1 MKMPTNINSMTSGE
15 GLNQLT
21 PENKTF
27 YIRTL
32 LERLLPDL
40 FLYNDAMKKK
50 LPKNQ
55 GKTVNW
61 RKFNSLPPVTV
72 PLTEGKTPDGR
83 NLDVTQIEAILKQY
97 GDYVVTSDE
106 LQMTGIDPVVTE
118 ASELCGEQAALSVE
132 VALAN
137 KLFAGT
143 NVMFA
148 GGKESREALVAGDVI
163 TAEYVKKA
171 RRQLKKK
178 NARKFSDGYYHAI
191 IDPDMTYDLTN
202 DPAWQDVAKY
212 AKPEQ
217 MLKGEIGKMH
227 GFRFME
233 GTAIEPVSG
242 TGIEVHRA
250 LFYGK
255 DSYGA
260 VDLEKGGGKPD
271 IIIKQLGSAG
281 TDDPLNQRG
290 SVGWKLPF
298 TCEILQPDA
307 LISFECAVTE

>member
-1 MKMPTNINSMTSGE
+1 MATNINSMTQGT
-15 GLNQLT
+15 GLNQLA
-21 PENKTF
+21 PEDKKF

-32 LERLLPDL
+32 IERLLPEL

-55 GKTVNW
+55 GRTVNW
-61 RKFNSLPPVTV
+61 RKFNSLPAVTT

-83 NLDVTQIEAILKQY
+83 DLDVTQIEALLAQY
-97 GDYVVTSDE
+97 GDYVVTSDL
-106 LQMTGIDPVVTE
+106 LQTTGIDPVVTE

-132 VALAN
+132 LALAS
-137 KLFAGT
+137 KLFSGT

-148 GGKESREALVAGDVI
+148 GGKSARTALTANDKI
-163 TAEYVKKA
+163 TGSDVKKL
-171 RRQLKKK
+171 RRQLKKA

-191 IDPDMTYDLTN
+191 IDPDMTFDLTN
-202 DPAWQDVAKY
+202 DSAWQDVAKY
-212 AKPEQ
+212 ATPDQ

-233 GTAIEPVSG
+233 ATAFESVAGTSNL
-242 TGIEVHRA
+242 EVHRA

-255 DSYGA
+255 NSYGA
-260 VDLEKGGGKPD
+260 VDLENGGGKPD
-271 IIIKQLGSAG
+271 IIVKQLGSAG

-298 TCEILQPDA
+298 TCEILQPTA
-307 LISFECAVTE
+307 LISYECAVTE

>member
-1 MKMPTNINSMTSGE
+1 MSTNLNSMSAGE
-15 GLNQLT
+15 GLNQLSA
-21 PENKTF
+21 EDKKF

-32 LERLLPDL
+32 LERLKPEL

-55 GKTVNW
+55 GRTTNW
-61 RKFNSLPPVTV
+61 RKFNSLPAVTT
-72 PLTEGKTPDGR
+72 PLTEGKTPDGKD
-83 NLDVTQIEAILKQY
+83 LDVTQIEAILKQY
-97 GDYVVTSDE
+97 GDFVLTTDM

-132 VALAN
+132 LALAE

-148 GGKESREALVAGDVI
+148 GSKTSRTALASTDVI
-163 TAEYVKKA
+163 TGNDIKKI

-178 NARKFSDGYYHAI
+178 NARKFSDGYFHAI

-233 GTAIEPVSG
+233 ATAFEPVAGSSDLQ
-242 TGIEVHRA
+242 VHRA

-260 VDLEKGGGKPD
+260 VDLENGGGKPD
-271 IIIKQLGSAG
+271 IIVKQLGSAG

>member
-1 MKMPTNINSMTSGE
+1 MPTNINSMTEGE
-15 GLNQLT
+15 GLNQLSA
-21 PENKTF
+21 EDKKF
-27 YIRTL
+27 YIRSL
-32 LERLLPDL
+32 LERLLPEL
-40 FLYNDAMKKK
+40 FLYKDAMKKK

-55 GKTVNW
+55 GRTVNW
-61 RKFNSLPPVTV
+61 RKFNSLPAVTV
-72 PLTEGKTPDGR
+72 PLTEGKTPDGKD
-83 NLDVTQIEAILKQY
+83 LDVTQVEAILAQY
-97 GDYVVTSDE
+97 GDFVITSDL
-106 LQMTGIDPVVTE
+106 LQMTGIDPVITE

-132 VALAN
+132 LALAS

-143 NVMFA
+143 NAMFA
-148 GGKESREALVAGDVI
+148 GNKESRTEI
-163 TAEYVKKA
+163 TANDKITGEDVKRL

-191 IDPDMTYDLTN
+191 IDPDMTYDLTK
-202 DPAWQDVAKY
+202 DPTWQDVAKY

-233 GTAIEPVSG
+233 ATAFEPTEGT
-242 TGIEVHRA
+242 TGVEVHRA

-260 VDLEKGGGKPD
+260 VDLEKGNGKPD
-271 IIIKQLGSAG
+271 IIVKQLGSAG

-307 LISFECAVTE
+307 LIRFECAVSE

>member
-1 MKMPTNINSMTSGE
+1 MATNINSMTSGT
-15 GLNQLT
+15 GLNQLSA
-21 PENKTF
+21 EDKKF

-40 FLYNDAMKKK
+40 FLYNDAMRKK

-55 GKTVNW
+55 GRTTNW
-61 RKFNSLPPVTV
+61 RKFNSLPAVTT
-72 PLTEGKTPDGR
+72 PLTEGKTPDGKD
-83 NLDVTQIEAILKQY
+83 LDVTQIEAIINQY
-97 GDYVVTSDE
+97 GDFAMTSDM
-106 LQMTGIDPVVTE
+106 LQLTGIDPVVTE

-132 VALAN
+132 LALAT
-137 KLFAGT
+137 KLFSGT

-148 GGKESREALVAGDVI
+148 GNKTSRSTLTATDII
-163 TAEYVKKA
+163 TAKDVKRI
-171 RRQLKKK
+171 RRQLKKA

-202 DPAWQDVAKY
+202 DSAWQDVAKY

-233 GTAIEPVSG
+233 ATAFEAVDGTD
-242 TGIEVHRA
+242 IEVHRA

-260 VDLEKGGGKPD
+260 VDIENGGGKPD
-271 IIIKQLGSAG
+271 IIVKQLGSAG
-281 TDDPLNQRG
+281 TEDPLNQRG

-298 TCEILQPDA
+298 TCEILQPTA
-307 LISFECAVTE
+307 LVSYECAVSE

>member
-15 GLNQLT
+15 GLNQLA

-27 YIRTL
+27 YVRTL

-55 GKTVNW
+55 GRTVNW
-61 RKFNSLPPVTV
+61 RKFNSLPPVTT
-72 PLTEGKTPDGR
+72 PLTEGKTPDGKD
-83 NLDVTQIEAILKQY
+83 LDVTQIEAVLAQY
-97 GDYVVTSDE
+97 GDFITTSDM

-132 VALAN
+132 LALAT

-143 NVMFA
+143 NAMFA
-148 GGKESREALVAGDVI
+148 GSKSARSEI
-163 TAEYVKKA
+163 TAADKITGMDVKKL

-191 IDPDMTYDLTN
+191 ISPEMAYDLMN
-202 DPAWQDVAKY
+202 DSAWQDVAKY

-217 MLKGEIGKMH
+217 MLKGEVGKMH

-233 GTAIEPVSG
+233 STAYETVGDSV
-242 TGIEVHRA
+242 EVHRG

-271 IIIKQLGSAG
+271 IIVKQLGSAG

-298 TCEILQPDA
+298 TCEILQQDA
-307 LISFECAVTE
+307 LIRFECAVSE

>member
-1 MKMPTNINSMTSGE
+1 MSTNLNSMSAGE
-15 GLNQLT
+15 GLNQLSA
-21 PENKTF
+21 EDKKF

-32 LERLLPDL
+32 IERLKPEL

-55 GKTVNW
+55 GRTTNW
-61 RKFNSLPPVTV
+61 RKFNSLPAVTT
-72 PLTEGKTPDGR
+72 PLTEGKTPDGKD
-83 NLDVTQIEAILKQY
+83 LDVTQIEAILKQY
-97 GDYVVTSDE
+97 GDYVLTTDM

-132 VALAN
+132 LALAE
-137 KLFAGT
+137 KLFSGT

-148 GGKESREALVAGDVI
+148 GSKTSRTALESTDVI
-163 TAEYVKKA
+163 TGNDVKKL

-178 NARKFSDGYYHAI
+178 NARKFSDGYFHAI

-233 GTAIEPVSG
+233 ATAFEPVVG
-242 TGIEVHRA
+242 TSDLPVHRA

-260 VDLEKGGGKPD
+260 VDLENGGGKPD
-271 IIIKQLGSAG
+271 IIVKQLGSSG
-281 TDDPLNQRG
+281 TNDPLNQRG

>member
-1 MKMPTNINSMTSGE
+1 MATNINAMTSGE
-15 GLNQLT
+15 GLNQLQ
-21 PENKTF
+21 PEDKKF
-27 YIRTL
+27 YVRTL
-32 LERLLPDL
+32 LERLIPDL
-40 FLYNDAMKKK
+40 FLYNDAMKKV

-61 RKFNSLPPVTV
+61 RKFNSLPAVTT

-83 NLDVTQIEAILKQY
+83 DLDVTQIEAVLAQY
-97 GDYVVTSDE
+97 GDYVITSDE
-106 LQMTGIDPVVTE
+106 LQLTGIDPVVTE
-118 ASELCGEQAALSVE
+118 ASELCGEQGALSVE
-132 VALAN
+132 LALAE

-143 NVMFA
+143 NAMFA
-148 GGKESREALVAGDVI
+148 GAKESRTALTASDVM
-163 TAEYVKKA
+163 TGADVKKL
-171 RRQLKKK
+171 RRELKKK

-191 IDPDMTYDLTN
+191 IDPDMAYDLMN
-202 DPAWQDVAKY
+202 DSAWQDVAKY
-212 AKPEQ
+212 ARPEQ

-233 GTAIEPVSG
+233 STAYEAVAGTD
-242 TGIEVHRA
+242 IEVHRG

-271 IIIKQLGSAG
+271 IIVKQLGYG
-281 TDDPLNQRG
+281 DDPLNQRG
-290 SVGWKLPF
+290 SIGWKLPF

-307 LISFECAVTE
+307 LIRFECAVTK

>member
-1 MKMPTNINSMTSGE
+1 MPTNLNSMTAGE
-15 GLNQLT
+15 GLNQLSA
-21 PENKTF
+21 ENKIF
-27 YIRTL
+27 YVKTL
-32 LERLLPDL
+32 ITRLLPDL

-55 GKTVNW
+55 GTTTNW
-61 RKFNSLPPVTV
+61 RKFNSLPPVTT
-72 PLTEGKTPDGR
+72 PLTEGKTPDGKD
-83 NLDVTQIEAILKQY
+83 LDVTQIQAVLKQY
-97 GDYVVTSDE
+97 GAYVTTTDM
-106 LQMTGIDPVVTE
+106 LQLTGIDPVITE
-118 ASELCGEQAALSVE
+118 ASELCGEQASLSVE
-132 VALAN
+132 LALAE
-137 KLFAGT
+137 KLFSGT

-148 GGKESREALVAGDVI
+148 GAKTSRSALTNTDVI
-163 TAEYVKKA
+163 TGNDIKKL

-178 NARKFSDGYYHAI
+178 NARKFKDGYFHAI

-233 GTAIEPVSG
+233 ATAFEPVAGASDLQ
-242 TGIEVHRA
+242 VHRA

-260 VDLEKGGGKPD
+260 VDLENGGGKPD

-281 TDDPLNQRG
+281 TNDPLNQRG
-290 SVGWKLPF
+290 SIGWKLPF

>member
-1 MKMPTNINSMTSGE
+1 MPTNINSMTTGE
-15 GLNQLT
+15 GLHQLA
-21 PENKTF
+21 PEDKKF
-27 YIRTL
+27 YVRTL
-32 LERLLPDL
+32 LERLKPEL
-40 FLYNDAMKKK
+40 FLYSDAMKKK

-61 RKFNSLPPVTV
+61 RKFNSLPAQKV

-83 NLDVTQIEAILKQY
+83 DLDVAQIEAVLKQY

-118 ASELCGEQAALSVE
+118 ASELCGEQAALTVE
-132 VALAN
+132 LILAE
-137 KLFAGT
+137 KLFSGT

-148 GGKESREALVAGDVI
+148 GGKTSRTALTKTDVI
-163 TAEYVKKA
+163 TANDVKKA
-171 RRQLKKK
+171 RRQLKRK

-202 DPAWQDVAKY
+202 DPQWQDVAKY
-212 AKPEQ
+212 AKPET
-217 MLKGEIGKMH
+217 MLKGEIGRMH

-233 GTAIEPVSG
+233 ATAFEAVEGSAG
-242 TGIEVHRA
+242 VQVHTA

-260 VDLEKGGGKPD
+260 VDLEKGNGRPD
-271 IIIKQLGSAG
+271 IIVKQLGSAG
-281 TDDPLNQRG
+281 TNDPLNQRG
-290 SVGWKLPF
+290 SIGWKLPF
-298 TCEILQPDA
+298 SCEILQPDA

>member
-1 MKMPTNINSMTSGE
+1 MPTNINSMTAGE
-15 GLNQLT
+15 GLNQLSA
-21 PENKTF
+21 EDKKF
-27 YIRTL
+27 YVRTL
-32 LERLLPDL
+32 VERLLPEL
-40 FLYNDAMKKK
+40 FLYNDAMKKR
-50 LPKNQ
+50 LPKNS
-55 GKTVNW
+55 GRTTNW
-61 RKFNSLPPVTV
+61 RKFNSLPAVTT
-72 PLTEGKTPDGR
+72 PLTEGKTPDGKD
-83 NLDVTQIEAILKQY
+83 LDVTQIEAILKQY
-97 GDYVVTSDE
+97 GDYLITSDL
-106 LQMTGIDPVVTE
+106 LQLTGIDPVVTQT
-118 ASELCGEQAALSVE
+118 SELCGEQAALSVE
-132 VALAN
+132 LALAE

-148 GGKESREALVAGDVI
+148 GSKTSRTALAAGDVI
-163 TAEYVKKA
+163 TGNDVKKL

-178 NARKFSDGYYHAI
+178 NARKFSDGYFHAI

-233 GTAIEPVSG
+233 ATAFEPVAGASDLP
-242 TGIEVHRA
+242 VHRA

-260 VDLEKGGGKPD
+260 VDLENGGGKPD
-271 IIIKQLGSAG
+271 IIVKQLGSAG

-290 SVGWKLPF
+290 SVGWKLSF

>member
-1 MKMPTNINSMTSGE
+1 MPTNINSMTAGE
-15 GLNQLT
+15 GLNQLSA
-21 PENKTF
+21 EDKKF
-27 YIRTL
+27 YIRAL
-32 LERLLPDL
+32 LERLLPNL

-55 GKTVNW
+55 GRTTNW
-61 RKFNSLPPVTV
+61 RKFNSLPAVTV
-72 PLTEGKTPDGR
+72 PLTEGKTPDGQD
-83 NLDVTQIEAILKQY
+83 LDVTQIEAILKQY
-97 GDYVVTSDE
+97 GAYVTTTDL
-106 LQMTGIDPVVTE
+106 LQLTGIDPAVTE

-132 VALAN
+132 LALAE
-137 KLFAGT
+137 KLFSGT

-148 GGKESREALVAGDVI
+148 GGKTSRTALVKADVI
-163 TAEYVKKA
+163 TANDVKKA

-233 GTAIEPVSG
+233 ATAFEPVEGASSLE
-242 TGIEVHRA
+242 IHRA

-260 VDLEKGGGKPD
+260 VDLENGGGKPD
-271 IIIKQLGSAG
+271 IIVKQLGSAG
-281 TDDPLNQRG
+281 TEDPLNQRG

>member
-1 MKMPTNINSMTSGE
+1 MATNINSMTQGD
-15 GLNQLT
+15 GLNQLA
-21 PENKTF
+21 PEDKKF

-32 LERLLPDL
+32 LTRLLPDL

-55 GKTVNW
+55 GRTVNW
-61 RKFNSLPPVTV
+61 RKFNSLPVVTV
-72 PLTEGKTPDGR
+72 PLTEGKTPDGKD
-83 NLDVTQIEAILKQY
+83 LDVTQIEAILAQY
-97 GDYVVTSDE
+97 GDYVLTSDL
-106 LQMTGIDPVVTE
+106 LQMTGIDPVITE

-132 VALAN
+132 LALAS
-137 KLFAGT
+137 KLFTGT
-143 NVMFA
+143 NAMFA
-148 GGKESREALVAGDVI
+148 GGKASRTAL
-163 TAEYVKKA
+163 TAEDKITGADIKKA

-191 IDPDMTYDLTN
+191 IDPDMSYDLMS
-202 DPAWQDVAKY
+202 DSAWQDVAKY

-217 MLKGEIGKMH
+217 MLKGEIGKMY

-233 GTAIEPVSG
+233 ATAFEPVKG
-242 TGIEVHRA
+242 TSDLEVHRA

-260 VDLEKGGGKPD
+260 VDLENGNGKPD
-271 IIIKQLGSAG
+271 IIVKQLGSAG
-281 TDDPLNQRG
+281 TNDALNQRG

-307 LISFECAVTE
+307 LLRYECAVSE

>member
-1 MKMPTNINSMTSGE
+1 MSTNLNSMTSGA
-15 GLNQLT
+15 GLNQLA
-21 PENKTF
+21 PEDKKF

-32 LERLLPDL
+32 IERLLPDL

-55 GKTVNW
+55 GRTVNW
-61 RKFNSLPPVTV
+61 RKFNSLPAVTV
-72 PLTEGKTPDGR
+72 PLTEGKTPDGKD
-83 NLDVTQIEAILKQY
+83 LDVTQVEALLAQY
-97 GDYVVTSDE
+97 GDYVLTTDL
-106 LQMTGIDPVVTE
+106 LQTTGIDPVVTE

-132 VALAN
+132 LALAT
-137 KLFAGT
+137 KLFSGT

-148 GGKESREALVAGDVI
+148 GGKSARTALTASDKI
-163 TAEYVKKA
+163 TGNDVKKL
-171 RRQLKKK
+171 RRQLKKA

-202 DPAWQDVAKY
+202 DPEWKDVTKY

-233 GTAIEPVSG
+233 ATAFESVEGTSNL
-242 TGIEVHRA
+242 EVHRA

-255 DSYGA
+255 NSYGA
-260 VDLEKGGGKPD
+260 VDLENGGGKPD
-271 IIIKQLGSAG
+271 IIVKPLGSSG

-298 TCEILQPDA
+298 TCEILQPTA
-307 LISFECAVTE
+307 LISYECAVTE

>member
-1 MKMPTNINSMTSGE
+1 MSTNINSMTAGN
-15 GLNQLT
+15 GLNQLSA
-21 PENKTF
+21 EDKKF

-32 LERLLPDL
+32 IERLLPEL

-55 GKTVNW
+55 GRTTNW

-72 PLTEGKTPDGR
+72 PLTEGKTPDGKD
-83 NLDVTQIEAILKQY
+83 LDVTQVEAILKQY
-97 GDYVVTSDE
+97 GDYVLTTDM

-132 VALAN
+132 LALAE

-148 GGKESREALVAGDVI
+148 GGKTARTALVKADVI
-163 TAEYVKKA
+163 TGNDVKKI

-202 DPAWQDVAKY
+202 DPQWQDVAKY

-227 GFRFME
+227 SFRFME
-233 GTAIEPVSG
+233 ATAFEPVAGASDLP
-242 TGIEVHRA
+242 VHRA

-260 VDLEKGGGKPD
+260 VDLENGGGKPD
-271 IIIKQLGSAG
+271 IIVKQLGSAG

>member
-1 MKMPTNINSMTSGE
+1 MSTNINSMTSGS
-15 GLNQLT
+15 GLNQLSA
-21 PENKTF
+21 EDKKF
-27 YIRTL
+27 YIRAL

-55 GKTVNW
+55 GRTVNW
-61 RKFNSLPPVTV
+61 RKFNSLPAVTV
-72 PLTEGKTPDGR
+72 PLTEGKTPDGQD
-83 NLDVTQIEAILKQY
+83 LDVTQIEAILKQY
-97 GDYVVTSDE
+97 GDYVVTSDM
-106 LQMTGIDPVVTE
+106 LQLTGIDPVVTE

-132 VALAN
+132 LALAE
-137 KLFAGT
+137 KLFGGT

-148 GGKESREALVAGDVI
+148 GGKSARTALAAGDVI
-163 TAEYVKKA
+163 TGSDIKKL

-191 IDPDMTYDLTN
+191 VDPDMVYDLTN
-202 DPAWQDVAKY
+202 DENWKDVAKY
-212 AKPEQ
+212 ATPEN

-227 GFRFME
+227 GFRFVE
-233 GTAIEPVSG
+233 ATAFEPVAGSSSL
-242 TGIEVHRA
+242 EVHRG

-255 DSYGA
+255 NSYGA

-271 IIIKQLGSAG
+271 IIVKQLGSAG

-307 LISFECAVTE
+307 LISYECAVTE

>member
-1 MKMPTNINSMTSGE
+1 MSTKINSMTAGE
-15 GLNQLT
+15 GLNQLSA
-21 PENKTF
+21 EDKKF

-32 LERLLPDL
+32 IERLLPEL

-50 LPKNQ
+50 LPKNS
-55 GKTVNW
+55 GRTTNW
-61 RKFNSLPPVTV
+61 RKFNSLPAVTT
-72 PLTEGKTPDGR
+72 PLTEGKTPDGKD
-83 NLDVTQIEAILKQY
+83 LDVTQIEAIIQQY
-97 GDYVVTSDE
+97 GDYVMTTDM

-132 VALAN
+132 LALAE
-137 KLFAGT
+137 KLFSGT

-148 GGKESREALVAGDVI
+148 GSKTSRTALVAGDVI
-163 TAEYVKKA
+163 TGNDVKKI

-178 NARKFSDGYYHAI
+178 NARKFKDGYFHAI

-212 AKPEQ
+212 ATPDQ

-233 GTAIEPVSG
+233 ATAFEPVEGAS
-242 TGIEVHRA
+242 ELPVHRA

-260 VDLEKGGGKPD
+260 VDLENGGGKPD
-271 IIIKQLGSAG
+271 IIVKQLGSAG

-307 LISFECAVTE
+307 LISYECAVTE

>member
-1 MKMPTNINSMTSGE
+1 MPTNINSMTSGE
-15 GLNQLT
+15 GLNQLA
-21 PENKTF
+21 PEDKKF
-27 YIRTL
+27 YIRVL

-55 GKTVNW
+55 GRTTNW
-61 RKFNSLPPVTV
+61 RKFNSLPAVTV
-72 PLTEGKTPDGR
+72 PLTEGKTPDGKD
-83 NLDVTQIEAILKQY
+83 LDVTQVEAILKQY
-97 GDYVVTSDE
+97 GDYVLTTDM
-106 LQMTGIDPVVTE
+106 LQLTGIDKAVTE

-132 VALAN
+132 LALAE
-137 KLFAGT
+137 KLFSGT

-148 GGKESREALVAGDVI
+148 GGKTSRTALVKADVI
-163 TAEYVKKA
+163 TANDVKKL

-202 DPAWQDVAKY
+202 DPQWQDVAKY
-212 AKPEQ
+212 ARPEQ

-233 GTAIEPVSG
+233 ATAFEPVEGASSL
-242 TGIEVHRA
+242 EVHRA

-260 VDLEKGGGKPD
+260 VDLENGSGKPD
-271 IIIKQLGSAG
+271 IIVKQLGSAG

-307 LISFECAVTE
+307 LISYECATTE

>member
-1 MKMPTNINSMTSGE
+1 MPTNLNSMTAGE
-15 GLNQLT
+15 GLNQLAA
-21 PENKTF
+21 EDKKF

-32 LERLLPDL
+32 IERLLPEL

-55 GKTVNW
+55 GRTTNW
-61 RKFNSLPPVTV
+61 RKFNSLPAVTT
-72 PLTEGKTPDGR
+72 PLTEGKTPEGKD
-83 NLDVTQIEAILKQY
+83 LDVTQIEAVLKQY
-97 GDYVVTSDE
+97 GDYVMTTDM
-106 LQMTGIDPVVTE
+106 LQLTGIDPVITQS
-118 ASELCGEQAALSVE
+118 SELCGEQAALSVE
-132 VALAN
+132 LALAE
-137 KLFAGT
+137 KLFSGT

-148 GGKESREALVAGDVI
+148 GAKTSRSALLATDVI
-163 TAEYVKKA
+163 TGNDIKKL

-178 NARKFSDGYYHAI
+178 NARKFSDGYFHAI

-233 GTAIEPVSG
+233 ATAFEPVAGASDLQ
-242 TGIEVHRA
+242 VHRA

-260 VDLEKGGGKPD
+260 VDLENGGGKPD
-271 IIIKQLGSAG
+271 IIVKQLGSAG

-290 SVGWKLPF
+290 SIGWKLPF

-307 LISFECAVTE
+307 LINFECAVTE

>member
-1 MKMPTNINSMTSGE
+1 MSAGE
-15 GLNQLT
+15 GLNQLSA
-21 PENKTF
+21 EDKKF

-32 LERLLPDL
+32 LERLKPEL

-55 GKTVNW
+55 GRTVNW
-61 RKFNSLPPVTV
+61 RKFNSLPAVTV
-72 PLTEGKTPDGR
+72 ALTEGKTPDGQD
-83 NLDVTQIEAILKQY
+83 LDVTQIEAMLKQY
-97 GDYVVTSDE
+97 GNYVTTTDE
-106 LQMTGIDPVVTE
+106 LQTTGIDSVVTE

-132 VALAN
+132 LTLAE

-148 GGKESREALVAGDVI
+148 GGKASRTALETTDVVTGNDI
-163 TAEYVKKA
+163 KKL

-178 NARKFSDGYYHAI
+178 NARKFSDGYFHAI

-202 DPAWQDVAKY
+202 DSAWQDVAKY

-233 GTAIEPVSG
+233 ATAFEPVAGTSG
-242 TGIEVHRA
+242 VQVHRS

-260 VDLEKGGGKPD
+260 VDLENGGGKPD
-271 IIIKQLGSAG
+271 IIVKQLGSAG

-290 SVGWKLPF
+290 SIGWKLPF
-298 TCEILQPDA
+298 ACEILQPDA

>member
-1 MKMPTNINSMTSGE
+1 MPTNINSMTLGE
-15 GLNQLT
+15 GLNQLA
-21 PENKTF
+21 PEDKKF
-27 YIRTL
+27 YIRVL

-55 GKTVNW
+55 GRTTNW
-61 RKFNSLPPVTV
+61 RKFNSLPPVTT
-72 PLTEGKTPDGR
+72 PLTEGKTPDGKD
-83 NLDVTQIEAILKQY
+83 LDVTQIEAVLKQY
-97 GDYVVTSDE
+97 GDYVLTTDM
-106 LQMTGIDPVVTE
+106 LQLTGIDKTVTE

-132 VALAN
+132 LALAE
-137 KLFAGT
+137 KLFGGT

-148 GGKESREALVAGDVI
+148 GGKTSRTALVKADVI
-163 TAEYVKKA
+163 TANDVKKM

-202 DPAWQDVAKY
+202 DPQWQDVAKY

-233 GTAIEPVSG
+233 ATAFEPVEGASSL
-242 TGIEVHRA
+242 EVHRA

-260 VDLEKGGGKPD
+260 VDLENGSGKPD
-271 IIIKQLGSAG
+271 IIVKQLGSAG

-307 LISFECAVTE
+307 LISYECAVTE

>member
-1 MKMPTNINSMTSGE
+1 MSTNINSMSAGE
-15 GLNQLT
+15 GLNQLSA
-21 PENKTF
+21 EDKKF

-32 LERLLPDL
+32 LERLLPEL

-55 GKTVNW
+55 GRTVNW
-61 RKFNSLPPVTV
+61 RKFNSLPAVTV
-72 PLTEGKTPDGR
+72 ALTEGKTPDGS
-83 NLDVTQIEAILKQY
+83 NLDVTQVEAILKQY
-97 GDYVVTSDE
+97 GDYVTTTDE
-106 LQMTGIDPVVTE
+106 LQTTGIDPVVTE

-132 VALAN
+132 LALAE

-148 GGKESREALVAGDVI
+148 GGKASRTALGAGDVI
-163 TAEYVKKA
+163 TGNDIKKL

-178 NARKFSDGYYHAI
+178 NARKFSDGYFHAI

-202 DPAWQDVAKY
+202 DSAWQDVAKY

-233 GTAIEPVSG
+233 ATAFEPVAGTSG
-242 TGIEVHRA
+242 VQVHRA

-260 VDLEKGGGKPD
+260 VDLENGGGKPD
-271 IIIKQLGSAG
+271 IIVKQLGSAG

-298 TCEILQPDA
+298 ACEITQPDA